1 SKTPSYTKSVSWQ
14 HHQPSV
20 GLKDIIKQ
28 QNWLANALI
37 PMYCQFLIVK
47 AIFMTCLNAQ
57 SRLPE

>member
-1 SKTPSYTKSVSWQ
+1 MSVKKK
-14 HHQPSV
+14 PGV
-20 GLKDIIKQ
+20 GVKDIIKQ

>member
-1 SKTPSYTKSVSWQ
+1 MIYFIKNMSVKKK
-14 HHQPSV
+14 PSV